1 MSIIALL
8 IVLVLFVCI
17 EVYRDNK
24 KEQKKEEE
32 ARKRTKELMD
42 NDEII
47 DLLVGYRDNRV
58 AFNLVS
64 LINLFNEK
72 KVKYDVISIGTV
84 NITINIWREE
94 YKFFIVCNKT
104 NNFNEVEIS
113 SIKRYRSDDI

>member
-1 MSIIALL
+1 MSIIFLL

-47 DLLVGYRDNRV
+47 DLLVGYRNNRV

-72 KVKYDVISIGTV
+72 KVKYDIISIGTV

-113 SIKRYRSDDI
+113 SIKRYRSDDM